1 MTFQITMIGNFQGNK
16 VISRYQPNKEVA
28 DFTALVQKDYAI
40 GDEILNKA
48 WVELNDRSV
57 IDDKDRGQKTFNA
70 FVDEN
75 IENPAEKWKWIGT
88 RSKARN
94 KAIAMHAQITAGY
107 IIPMFM
113 AQNED
118 GEEDQDFADFMRD
131 IIEWMIHNSDYK
143 SSFLAIVMGMLM
155 NPINYLGAEF
165 REIYQTIKEKT
176 DKGYIKKEVLDEV
189 LSGFNAPVYSAD
201 QLLIANAYEPNI
213 QRQRFIIKKRF
224 IDYEEARA
232 LYGDHD
238 NWDFVLMGHRTLYN
252 KSDGMFYDNKDDFHQ
267 LLVEECI
274 YLNRSEDVEVPFVA
288 GIYLGDKSVKDNPI
302 RHRDNQN
309 RPKYNVVPFGYQR
322 VNEHFFFYKSLMNS
336 MYWDNM
342 LLDAQYQLGMNRM
355 FLDTNMPIAI
365 SGEDKIDSEV
375 VFPSS
380 VISFKDKDTK
390 VSPILP
396 QANLE
401 NVFASMR
408 ATEAS
413 MEESS
418 VSNQTAGQLG
428 DPNQKAT
435 ALLLAEQNAKKM
447 LQGVGK
453 TIAESVVQYG
463 NLMADI
469 AVNYLSIPEVGEI
482 IGDQSQI
489 KYRTFILNN
498 QTVSGRQVSKVLKF
512 DKNLL
517 GKEMTDKDRKRENIK
532 MLSDIKYPNN
542 KQHLIRIN
550 PELFAMRKYFSRVEP
565 ELLFPKNEEY
575 IQAVATQM
583 YNMLRNDELVEPEKL
598 VREVVH
604 SFYRGRSDEFIS
616 KQTTDVMGFMNQR
629 RPQVP
634 TGKATLPNKQKITA
648 VGQ

>member
-1 MTFQITMIGNFQGNK
+1 
-16 VISRYQPNKEVA
+16 
-28 DFTALVQKDYAI
+28 
-40 GDEILNKA
+40 
-48 WVELNDRSV
+48 
-57 IDDKDRGQKTFNA
+57 
-70 FVDEN
+70 
-75 IENPAEKWKWIGT
+75 
-88 RSKARN
+88 
-94 KAIAMHAQITAGY
+94 
-107 IIPMFM
+107 
-113 AQNED
+113 
-118 GEEDQDFADFMRD
+118 
-131 IIEWMIHNSDYK
+131 
-143 SSFLAIVMGMLM
+143 MGMLM

-201 QLLIANAYEPNI
+201 QILIANAYEPNI

-375 VFPSS
+375 IFPSS